1 MKTSLL
7 FGLSAGAAA
16 VCLASAAFADNVS
29 GMVGNTAVCSAPNGG
44 VTKVYTDTAASY
56 SIVLPGGQSMKGT
69 VKDDGTKICYTQTDP
84 ATSDP
89 PVCTPSV
96 ARKVG
101 DTWEVQ
107 AQGSSQHCSLQAGK
121 Q

>member
-1 MKTSLL
+1 MKKTLL
-7 FGLSAGAAA
+7 FGLLAGSAGL
-16 VCLASAAFADNVS
+16 CLASAAAADNTS
-29 GMVGNTAVCSAPNGG
+29 GMVGNTAVCTAPDGG

-56 SIVLPGGQSMKGT
+56 SIVLPGGQSMKGA
-69 VKDDGTKICYTQTDP
+69 VKDNGTQICYTQTDP
-84 ATSDP
+84 ATKDP

-101 DTWEVQ
+101 DTWDVQ

>member
-1 MKTSLL
+1 MKRLL
-7 FGLSAGAAA
+7 LYGSAAAAALAFAGAAA
-16 VCLASAAFADNVS
+16 ADNVS
-29 GMVGNTAVCSAPNGG
+29 GMVGNTAVCTQPGGG
-44 VTKVYTDTAASY
+44 VTKVYTETASTY
-56 SIVLPGGQSMKGT
+56 SLVLPNGAAMKGT
-69 VKDDGTKICYTQTDP
+69 IKDDGSKICYTQTDP
-84 ATSDP
+84 ATTDA

-107 AQGSSQHCSLQAGK
+107 AQGASQKCSLQAGK